1 MPDVHI
7 RLRNDFLWLILNR
20 PPLNKLTVSMVDECA
35 AALEQAHQHP
45 PRLLVITGTGEQAF
59 CGGIEMSESQKVQKM
74 LDEPGMLNTQLAQ
87 AAKRCEKALAELR
100 SLQVP
105 TVALVKGQAFDAGC
119 ELAALCDTIIAH
131 EQATFRLPTPARSLF
146 PSARSTCLPV
156 AIGKTTMDKLSKNE
170 QVLSAW
176 EAFHLGLVHQVL
188 PARRFLLDAE
198 ELLLMLSLCPFPS
211 IGESA

>member
-20 PPLNKLTVSMVDECA
+20 PPLNKLTASMVDECA

-59 CGGIEMSESQKVQKM
+59 CGGIELPEVLQ
-74 LDEPGMLNTQLAQ
+74 EPAPLNTQLVQ
-87 AAKRCEKALAELR
+87 AAERCEKALEELHTLR
-100 SLQVP
+100 VP

-146 PSARSTCLPV
+146 PSARSTYLPA
-156 AIGKTTMDKLSKNE
+156 AIGKTTMDKLIESE
-170 QVLSAW
+170 QVFSAW